1 MLNTACEQLY
11 QWHQLGLVDLQ
22 MCVNISPG
30 MYQRNLL
37 KLVTKAL
44 MDHHLPASSLVL
56 EVTED
61 TTMREVKNSLQL
73 MQDLNQQG
81 VLLALDDFGTGY
93 SSLSYL
99 QKLPVSK
106 VKIDRSFIQGIDTSI
121 EASELVANICRMVC
135 EGIETQAQLDVLR
148 SLTDTHLYGQGYLFS
163 RPEQAEKIYQTLLE
177 MEELWL
183 ARQQPEVS
191 YIS

>member
-1 MLNTACEQLY
+1 ML
-11 QWHQLGLVDLQ
+11 G
-22 MCVNISPG
+22 
-30 MYQRNLL
+30 
-37 KLVTKAL
+37 K
-44 MDHHLPASSLVL
+44 SL
-56 EVTED
+56 
-61 TTMREVKNSLQL
+61 
-73 MQDLNQQG
+73 
-81 VLLALDDFGTGY
+81 
-93 SSLSYL
+93 
-99 QKLPVSK
+99 
-106 VKIDRSFIQGIDTSI
+106 
-121 EASELVANICRMVC
+121 VC

>member
-1 MLNTACEQLY
+1 ME
-11 QWHQLGLVDLQ
+11 
-22 MCVNISPG
+22 
-30 MYQRNLL
+30 
-37 KLVTKAL
+37 
-44 MDHHLPASSLVL
+44 HHLPARSLVL

-106 VKIDRSFIQGIDTSI
+106 VKIDRSFIQGIDTSM
-121 EASELVANICRMVC
+121 EASELVANICRMGSMLGKSLVC

-148 SLTDTHLYGQGYLFS
+148 SLTDIHLYGQGYLFS
-163 RPEQAEKIYQTLLE
+163 RPEQAEKVYQTLLE

-183 ARQQPEVS
+183 ARQQSEMAYMS
-191 YIS
+191 